1 MSTIVTLGEALGL
14 VLARRTGGFDVVGD
28 AELSFGGAE
37 TNVAIATARLGV
49 DTAWIGRVGDDAVGR
64 RILRTLRAE
73 HVAAHVA
80 VDDEVPTA
88 IMLKDRPHLGRS
100 RVTYYRDGNAGSR
113 LSPADVDLDAI
124 AAADVLHV
132 TGIGLALSRTSADA
146 VLHAVHHA
154 RAVGTAVSFD
164 VNHRSKLW
172 SHADAAPRYREVA
185 ALADVVFA
193 GDDEA
198 RILVDGDSPERLAL
212 ALQALGPALAV
223 VKLGEHGAVGVDGDE
238 VLRVDAYRVPVA
250 DTVGAGDAFVVG
262 YLVELVRCAD
272 HATRLRTAAAAGA
285 CACRAEGDWEAMP
298 TPADVADLV
307 RGGGDPVE
315 R

>member
-1 MSTIVTLGEALGL
+1 MSIVTLGEALGL

-49 DTAWIGRVGDDAVGR
+49 ETSWIGRVGDDAVGR

-73 HVAAHVA
+73 HVEAHVTTD
-80 VDDEVPTA
+80 VDVPTA

-100 RVTYYRDGNAGSR
+100 RVTYYRHGNAGSR
-113 LSPADVDLDAI
+113 LTPADVPLDVI

-132 TGIGLALSRTSADA
+132 TGIGLALSPTSADA
-146 VLHAVHHA
+146 VLHAVRHA
-154 RAVGTAVSFD
+154 REVGTAVSFD

-172 SHADAAPRYREVA
+172 SHADAAPRYRELV

-198 RILVDGDSPERLAL
+198 RILVDGDSPEAL
-212 ALQALGPALAV
+212 ARGLQAMGPALAV
-223 VKLGEHGAVGVDGDE
+223 VKLGEHGALGIDADD
-238 VLRVDAYRVPVA
+238 VLHVDAYRVPVA
-250 DTVGAGDAFVVG
+250 DTVGAGDAFVGG
-262 YLVELVRCAD
+262 YLAELVRGAD

-298 TPADVADLV
+298 TPADVAELV
-307 RGGGDPVE
+307 RGGGDPVD

>member
-1 MSTIVTLGEALGL
+1 MSVVTLGEALGL

-49 DTAWIGRVGDDAVGR
+49 PTSWIGRVGDDAVGR

-73 HVAAHVA
+73 HVTAHVV
-80 VDDEVPTA
+80 VDDDAPTA

-100 RVTYYRDGNAGSR
+100 RVTYYRDGNAGSG
-113 LSPADVDLDAI
+113 LMPADVDLDVI

-132 TGIGLALSRTSADA
+132 TGIGLALSATSADA
-146 VLHAVHHA
+146 VLHAVRHA
-154 RAVGTAVSFD
+154 RSVGTMVSFD

-172 SHADAAPRYREVA
+172 SASEAAARYREVA

-198 RILVDGDSPERLAL
+198 RILVPGESEEALAL
-212 ALQALGPALAV
+212 ALQALGPTRAV
-223 VKLGEHGAVGVDGDE
+223 VKLGERGAVGVDGAE
-238 VLRVDAYRVPVA
+238 VLRVEAYRVPVA
-250 DTVGAGDAFVVG
+250 DTVGAGDAFVGG
-262 YLVELVRCAD
+262 YLAELVRGAD
-272 HATRLRTAAAAGA
+272 HATRLRTASAAGA

-298 TPADVADLV
+298 TRADVAELV